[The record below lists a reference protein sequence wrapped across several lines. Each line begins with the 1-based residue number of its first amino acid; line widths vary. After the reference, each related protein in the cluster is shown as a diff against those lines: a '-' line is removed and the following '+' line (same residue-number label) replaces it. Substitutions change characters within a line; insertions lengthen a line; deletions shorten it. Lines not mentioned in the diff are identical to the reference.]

1 MKNSRR
7 LFLYACLVTSGIFGL
22 SLQNAAPK
30 PPLAEKPALEEK
42 IEAIGTT
49 KQQPSPVDSENNRF
63 AGKIVVIPVGSK
75 EVEDDQKFRDLRV
88 LLREIDDG
96 KATAVI
102 FEIDGAVVRD
112 WEKEER
118 FLSEIENLRTPTY
131 SFINKS
137 GTETGTFIALA
148 TKEIYMAPGGII
160 GGAGL
165 WPESLENEDAQKLY
179 IAQFISLMKVKAR
192 SLASQNKHRV
202 EIVEAFIDSE
212 IEVKIGDEIISKK
225 GEILTLTAE
234 EATQLMPDGKP
245 LIAAGVVKSIEEM
258 IKKTGLS
265 GEVEK
270 IDAEDFVKKRNRDRL
285 NQKTSEK
292 TKKDRQNA
300 EKNDS
305 LFSKRTGENL
315 KGKIVVLEVGLDTLS
330 SGEASFL
337 HMDRIVK
344 KAELDGAEA
353 VVFDMD
359 TPGGYAWY
367 TQGLVLNSLQN
378 LTIPTYS
385 FVNPR
390 AESAGAIIA
399 VGTDTIY
406 MKPAATIGSA
416 LVVGGGGGDLG
427 ESLTDKITKEIMQMV
442 ENVAIIKGHNP
453 DIAKAFVSKDTRV
466 EIDGTVVHDGNG
478 VLNLNSIRATEII
491 GGKPVLAKGI
501 AIDLED
507 LVEQEGLT
515 GEIVKAEALGME
527 AIAGWVQ
534 KFSFLLI
541 MFGLAG
547 AYMEM
552 KAPGFGLPGLI
563 SVLCFSIF
571 FFGNHMAGNLA
582 GYELAVV
589 FVIGIVLILV
599 EVFLFPGLIFPAL
612 IGSLMVLGSIVFA
625 MGDRVDFQWKLG
637 GKPGA
642 LPWEELFSGA
652 MVNLAFALIGVG
664 VILWWAMRF
673 LPETRFGSWM
683 ILKESVAGGASI
695 GELDEETGIA
705 ESFVGFEGIAESDLR
720 PAGKG
725 RFEGKFLDITADG
738 EFIEAGSALKIVKHE
753 GSRIVVERA

>member
-7 LFLYACLVTSGIFGL
+7 LFHYASLVICGIFGL
-22 SLQNAAPK
+22 SLQNTAEK
-30 PPLAEKPALEEK
+30 PPLAEKPAIEKK
-42 IEAIGTT
+42 IEATGSDQRTN
-49 KQQPSPVDSENNRF
+49 PVDSKKAQF
-63 AGKIVVIPVGSK
+63 AGKIVVIPVGS
-75 EVEDDQKFRDLRV
+75 EEIEDDERFRDFRV
-88 LLREIDDG
+88 LLKEIDKS
-96 KATAVI
+96 KASAVI
-102 FEIDGAVVRD
+102 FEIDGANVRD
-112 WEKEER
+112 WSINER
-118 FLSEIENLRTPTY
+118 FLSEIESLKTPKY

-137 GTETGTFIALA
+137 GTESGTFIALA

-165 WPESLENEDAQKLY
+165 WPKSLENEEAQKRY

-212 IEVKIGDEIISKK
+212 VEVKIGDKVISKK

-234 EATQLMPDGKP
+234 EAVQTMPDGKP
-245 LIAAGVVKSIEEM
+245 LIAAGIVKSIDEM
-258 IKKTGLS
+258 VEKIGLS
-265 GEVEK
+265 GEIEK
-270 IDAEDFVKKRNRDRL
+270 VDAEAFVKKRNRDRL
-285 NQKTSEK
+285 NQKTSKK
-292 TKKDRQNA
+292 TRKDRQEA
-300 EKNDS
+300 ENDDS
-305 LFSKRTGENL
+305 LFSKRSGENM

-353 VVFDMD
+353 VIFDMD

-399 VGTDTIY
+399 IGTDTIY
-406 MKPAATIGSA
+406 MRPAATIGSA

-427 ESLTDKITKEIMQMV
+427 ESMTDKVTKEIMQMV

-466 EIDGTVVHDGNG
+466 EIDGTVVHDGDG

-541 MFGLAG
+541 MVGLAG

-552 KAPGFGLPGLI
+552 KAPGFGAPGLI

-589 FVIGIVLILV
+589 FVIGIILIIV
-599 EVFLFPGLIFPAL
+599 EIFLFPGLIFPAL
-612 IGSLMVLGSIVFA
+612 IGTLMVLGSLVFA
-625 MGDRVDFQWKLG
+625 MGDRVDFQWKMD

-642 LPWEELFSGA
+642 LPWEDLFSGA
-652 MVNLAFALIGVG
+652 MMNLAIALIGVG
-664 VILWWAMRF
+664 LILWWAMRF

-683 ILKESVAGGASI
+683 ILKESIAGGASI
-695 GELDEETGIA
+695 GERDEETGIA
-705 ESFVGFEGIAESDLR
+705 ESYVGLEGIAESDLR

-725 RFEGKFLDITADG
+725 RFDRKFLDITADG
-738 EFIEAGSALKIVKHE
+738 EFIETGTALKIIKQE